1 MNYLWGGMIL
11 IGIVYGMCTGNISGV
26 TQAVIQSSKEAVNLC
41 IGMAGI
47 TAFWNGLMK
56 IAEESGMVEGMTIK
70 IRPLLN
76 FLFPGLVGEEKAR
89 KYIAVNMIANFL
101 GLGMAA
107 TPAGLKAM
115 EELEKIEEARRRGAI
130 SGKPRP
136 RGEASNEMCNFLI
149 INISSLQ
156 LVPVTMLAYRGQYGS
171 VNPTAIIG
179 PAIVATMVSTVA
191 GVIYC
196 KWKDRR

>member
-11 IGIVYGMCTGNISGV
+11 IGIVYGMCTGNISEV

-76 FLFPGLVGEEKAR
+76 FCFPVWWGR
-89 KYIAVNMIANFL
+89 K
-101 GLGMAA
+101 
-107 TPAGLKAM
+107 
-115 EELEKIEEARRRGAI
+115 
-130 SGKPRP
+130 RP
-136 RGEASNEMCNFLI
+136 G
-149 INISSLQ
+149 NI
-156 LVPVTMLAYRGQYGS
+156 
-171 VNPTAIIG
+171 
-179 PAIVATMVSTVA
+179 
-191 GVIYC
+191 
-196 KWKDRR
+196 

>member
-11 IGIVYGMCTGNISGV
+11 IGIVYGMCTGNISEV

-76 FLFPGLVGEEKAR
+76 FLFPGLVGEE
-89 KYIAVNMIANFL
+89 
-101 GLGMAA
+101 
-107 TPAGLKAM
+107 
-115 EELEKIEEARRRGAI
+115 
-130 SGKPRP
+130 RP
-136 RGEASNEMCNFLI
+136 G
-149 INISSLQ
+149 NI
-156 LVPVTMLAYRGQYGS
+156 
-171 VNPTAIIG
+171 
-179 PAIVATMVSTVA
+179 
-191 GVIYC
+191 
-196 KWKDRR
+196 